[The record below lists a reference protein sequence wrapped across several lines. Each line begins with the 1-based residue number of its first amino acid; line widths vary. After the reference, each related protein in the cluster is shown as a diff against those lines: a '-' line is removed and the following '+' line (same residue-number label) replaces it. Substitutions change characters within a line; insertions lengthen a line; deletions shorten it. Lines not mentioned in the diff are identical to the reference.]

1 MSRGVFNSHNKVG
14 EVLFFNTTSN
24 SGTTFDPNVTF
35 ASGSD
40 RVSWDYG
47 LGGGYVA
54 GNNQSITYP
63 DNGVVKNCQ
72 LRTNKL
78 SNLSVLNFF
87 QDDIYGDLDLTKFY
101 NLNYISF
108 NGSSQ
113 LSAVTH
119 SYSPTPI
126 TSYDLSDCNI
136 TGQHNISM
144 LDVGGDFQMSN
155 NSNLTGVTHS
165 FNTLSTLFDGVDDYI
180 NVPDNSNLSF
190 GNGVTDSP
198 FSISGWVKM
207 DDISGFRLL
216 NKYVGSTYEYS
227 FGTGG
232 AGNLQL
238 YILDSGSQY
247 RARLQSTFLNTGQW
261 YHIVATYSGVGGNN
275 AQDGIKI
282 YVDGVRVDDTSV
294 SVGTYSAMN
303 NTTVPV
309 HIGKLNTSY
318 TDGNIDEVAIFNSEL
333 SQSDVTT
340 IYNGGVPNDISS
352 LNPLSW
358 WRCGDN
364 DTFPTI
370 TDNGSG
376 GNNGTMTNMSSTNF
390 VSDTPIGPGQSF
402 TRYTINN
409 CDLTGTHDLSIF
421 PKLAGDFRVHTNA
434 NLTKLIHT
442 NTDPSASNFTRY
454 WAFNCDLTGNHDMS
468 VLTNIGGQIYI
479 NSNTN
484 LTGITHSPT
493 TGVITRYW
501 VYNCDLTGN
510 HDLTMFTKLGGSFQ
524 FFSNPNLISITHTAN
539 TDTNWTLYTG
549 SNCDLTGNHDMTWC
563 PNLGGN
569 FNLSGNINLTGITHT
584 ASNKLFTFYQLQN
597 TKIQTHDISMLTGLG
612 GFFSMAGA
620 SVLSGVTNPLSTQT
634 FTDYNLNECNLI
646 NGVDFYPLSGAN
658 FADGEI
664 RLDDNNMSASIVNTM
679 LQDFSGITSNN
690 VNSWSG
696 VTLNISGSNS
706 APDTTSGGINGVEA
720 LSYLTGVTPQWSITT
735 T

>member
-24 SGTTFDPNVTF
+24 SGTTFDPNVAF

-40 RVSWDYG
+40 RVSWDLG
-47 LGGGYVA
+47 LVGGYVA

-87 QDDIYGDLDLTKFY
+87 QDNIYGDLDLTKFY
-101 NLNYISF
+101 NLYYISF

-136 TGQHNISM
+136 TGQHDISM

-165 FNTLSTLFDGVDDYI
+165 FNTLSTLFDGVDDY
-180 NVPDNSNLSF
+180 VDM
-190 GNGVTDSP
+190 GNILDFTNTDA
-198 FSISGWVKM
+198 FSISCWFKRTRTGVSEFLVSKQDSTSNSRGYTLLIPF
-207 DDISGFRLL
+207 DDNKVTVVIRNNTATSGRLIVDCATVITDT
-216 NKYVGSTYEYS
+216 NWHNIIMTYDGSS
-227 FGTGG
+227 NVSGI
-232 AGNLQL
+232 NL
-238 YILDSGSQY
+238 YLD
-247 RARLQSTFLNTGQW
+247 
-261 YHIVATYSGVGGNN
+261 GNN
-275 AQDGIKI
+275 DT
-282 YVDGVRVDDTSV
+282 GVTS
-294 SVGTYSAMN
+294 GTLSATIS
-303 NTTVPV
+303 NTASFQ
-309 HIGKLNTSY
+309 IGAKNAANEFS
-318 TDGNIDEVAIFNSEL
+318 GNIDEVVIWDSEL
-333 SQSDVTT
+333 SASDVTS
-340 IYNGGVPNDISS
+340 IYNSGVPNNISS
-352 LNPLSW
+352 LSPLSW
-358 WRCGDN
+358 WRMGDN

-390 VSDTPIGPGQSF
+390 VSDTPIGPEQSF
-402 TRYTINN
+402 TRYTLNS
-409 CDLTGTHDLSIF
+409 CDLTGTHYLSIF
-421 PKLAGDFRVHTNA
+421 PKLAGDFRIHTNL

-442 NTDPSASNFTRY
+442 NTDPSSSNFTRY
-454 WAFNCDLTGNHDMS
+454 WAFNCDLTGEHDMS
-468 VLTNIGGQIYI
+468 PLTNIGGQVYL

-484 LTGITHSPT
+484 LTKVTHSPT
-493 TGVITRYW
+493 TGTITRYW
-501 VYNCDLTGN
+501 IYNCDLTGD
-510 HDLTMFTKLGGSFQ
+510 HDLSMFTELGGSFQ
-524 FFSNPNLISITHTAN
+524 FFSNSNLTSVTHTAN
-539 TDTNWTLYTG
+539 TDSSWTLYTG